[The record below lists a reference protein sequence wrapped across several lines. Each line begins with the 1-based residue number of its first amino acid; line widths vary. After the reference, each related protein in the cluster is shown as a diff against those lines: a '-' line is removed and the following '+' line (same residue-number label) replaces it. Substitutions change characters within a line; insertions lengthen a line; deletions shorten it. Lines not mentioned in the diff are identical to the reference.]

1 MGQGEGSVKT
11 NPLDYPSSH
20 TCDMPL
26 DDLIPRCAEHQ
37 RAPVVYRGEQRIAVF
52 EAVLEVDECFVELL
66 DEPFEFA
73 SLWWRRRFNQHPRR
87 INCSHFKDHATESK
101 GRVVERVW
109 TYLGGL
115 DGGFKLVGSNGRP
128 DFD

>member
-1 MGQGEGSVKT
+1 VKT

-20 TCDMPL
+20 PCDMPL
-26 DDLIPRCAEHQ
+26 DDLIPRRAEHQ
-37 RAPVVYRGEQRIAVF
+37 RAPMVYRGEQRIAVF
-52 EAVLEVDECFVELL
+52 EAVLQVGEGFVELF

-73 SLWWRRRFNQHPRR
+73 SLWWRNRFNQHPRCLK
-87 INCSHFKDHATESK
+87 CSHFKDDATESE
-101 GRVVERVW
+101 GRVAQR
-109 TYLGGL
+109 TYLGRL